1 MVVWRGA
8 AAAFVRSAFGIWV
21 RVGLV
26 SCGLVFT
33 ELAASSPPVA
43 AQTGEVKNGPE
54 LRVGPNVFVV
64 PDANARSIT
73 GWLVVKAGCADEVGG
88 NCVGIA
94 HYLEHLLFIN
104 RDDEHRSKVAF
115 FPDGSGNGWTT
126 HRATAYFQRFPSQPA
141 TDGERLDKLLGFFAG
156 LLTDVRVDG
165 PQAERERNVVLQE
178 YQQNT
183 GRNPF
188 ARFSIDLNRALMP
201 NEPLGQ
207 RVIGLPETIRAFTP
221 EAAHAFHTLWYT
233 RDNAVIVLHGPIDPA
248 AVTALVAKY
257 IDVLPAKKSPANAWK
272 LPRQYTSEQVMLRT
286 REKDARQIGI
296 YLDKI
301 VTYPP
306 TVGGAG
312 EVRAAQA
319 VLSAFLSSRLK
330 ESPLENLMERD
341 GLVAQAR
348 LGVSSVR
355 EGALRLS
362 FSGVP
367 ADGVDPEKAIEA
379 ARAYIVELAHKGLD
393 QSTVDRLKLRIANE
407 RNLLAEQ
414 PGLYAQALVSWLSAH
429 YSHEDWLARPAQ
441 AENVSVASINR
452 LLKLL
457 AGPGREVAG
466 IMLPEA
472 GRAARPAATRSD
484 ASAGSDSFPTD
495 AQPLPQVHPPS
506 QGEASSHVQAQP

>member
-1 MVVWRGA
+1 MVGYSGG
-8 AAAFVRSAFGIWV
+8 AAAFVRSAFV
-21 RVGLV
+21 NVARVGV
-26 SCGLVFT
+26 VGCGLAF
-33 ELAASSPPVA
+33 AGIAPWSAPAA
-43 AQTGEVKNGPE
+43 AQTGSGMGKSGPE
-54 LRVGPNVFVV
+54 VRVGANVFVV
-64 PDANARSIT
+64 PEAKARSIT
-73 GWLVVKAGCADEVGG
+73 GWLIVKAGCADEVGG
-88 NCVGIA
+88 NCTGIA

-141 TDGERLDKLLGFFAG
+141 TDGERLDKLMAFFAG

-188 ARFSIDLNRALMP
+188 ARFSVDLNLALMP

-207 RVIGLPETIRAFTP
+207 RVIGSPETIRAFTP
-221 EAAHAFHTLWYT
+221 EVARAFHKLWYA
-233 RDNAVIVLHGPIDPA
+233 RDNAVIVLHGPIDPVAIKALADIHIA
-248 AVTALVAKY
+248 A
-257 IDVLPAKKSPANAWK
+257 LPANKSPDNLWK
-272 LPRQYTSEQVMLRT
+272 TPRQYKAEHVMLRT
-286 REKDARQIGI
+286 REKDARQIGV

-301 VTYPP
+301 VTYQP
-306 TVGGAG
+306 TAGGTG
-312 EVRAAQA
+312 EMRAAQE
-319 VLSAFLSSRLK
+319 VLSAFLGSRLK

-355 EGALRLS
+355 EGTLRLS

-379 ARAYIVELAHKGLD
+379 ARAYIADLARRGLD
-393 QSTVDRLKLRIANE
+393 QGTVDRLKLRIANE
-407 RNLLAEQ
+407 RDLLAEQ

-429 YSHEDWLARPAQ
+429 YSHEDWLARRAQ
-441 AENVSVASINR
+441 AESVSVAAVNR

-472 GRAARPAATRSD
+472 GRATRPAATRGD
-484 ASAGSDSFPTD
+484 APAGSDGFPTG
-495 AQPLPQVHPPS
+495 AQPPPQ
-506 QGEASSHVQAQP
+506 VQAQP